1 LTASTTLHHSVLLNE
16 VVYWMSP
23 RDGAVYVDCNLGAG
37 GHTAAI
43 LDASSPAGRV
53 IGIDCD
59 KDAVESS
66 RQNLKSY
73 GERLEIFH
81 TNFSRI
87 DEVVVTAGLDSVDGI
102 LLDLGL
108 SSLQLEKSGRGFSF
122 QRSEPLDM
130 RMDVRKPVTAADLLN
145 NCTQEELAD
154 MFYRYGQERQA
165 RRIAAHITSFR
176 QKEEISTTEQ
186 LVAIVGKAVPRRFH
200 PKNIHV
206 ATRVFQALR
215 IAVNEELD
223 NLEKVLECG
232 SRLLKPGAR
241 FCVVSFHSLED
252 RLVKNIFTSQPDLQ
266 ILTRKPVKS
275 GIEETS
281 SNPGA
286 RSARLRVA
294 AKRL

>member
-1 LTASTTLHHSVLLNE
+1 MHHPVLLNE
-16 VVYWMSP
+16 VVCWMSP
-23 RDGAVYVDCNLGAG
+23 RNGGVYVDCNLGTG

-53 IGIDCD
+53 IGIDWD
-59 KDAVESS
+59 KDAVENA
-66 RQNLKSY
+66 RQNLESY

-87 DEVVVTAGLDSVDGI
+87 DEVLERVGVDSVDGI
-102 LLDLGL
+102 LLDLGF

-130 RMDVRKPVTAADLLN
+130 RMDVRKSVTAADLLN

-154 MFYRYGQERQA
+154 MFYRYGQEKQA
-165 RRIAAHITSFR
+165 RRIAAHIVSFR
-176 QKEEISTTEQ
+176 QKEVISTTEQ
-186 LVAIVGKAVPRRFH
+186 LVSIVGKAVPRRFH

-223 NLEKVLECG
+223 NLEKVLGYG
-232 SRLLKPGAR
+232 SKLLKPGAR
-241 FCVVSFHSLED
+241 FCAISFHSLED
-252 RLVKNIFTSQPDLQ
+252 RLVKNIFLSRSDLQ
-266 ILTRKPVKS
+266 VLTRKPVKS
-275 GIEETS
+275 GIEEIS
-281 SNPGA
+281 SNPRA